1 MLIGIPKETLSGET
15 RAAMLPNEIKRLR
28 SDEIKVQVENDC
40 GIGAFV
46 SNSEYESAG
55 IKIVDSVYHDSDVII
70 KINPPTEEEL
80 EKMRDNTILI
90 SMLDPFVNHNTI
102 RKLAKKNQQL
112 SDHPPTAMELNRAN
126 KNDAP
131 FLKQVAN
138 HRDYKL

>member
-1 MLIGIPKETLSGET
+1 MKKLRGGIKIRVKE
-15 RAAMLPNEIKRLR
+15 

-70 KINPPTEEEL
+70 KINPPTEEEI

-90 SMLDPFVNHNTI
+90 SLLDPFVNHNTI
-102 RKLAKKNQQL
+102 RKLAKK
-112 SDHPPTAMELNRAN
+112 RFN
-126 KNDAP
+126 KYIIIYN
-131 FLKQVAN
+131 K
-138 HRDYKL
+138 